1 MSREWNEAERL
12 YFTYISSN
20 PNIVRLLESPR
31 PQIKLL
37 DENPEAIALSEALSE
52 HLGKMNL
59 RRLSSSGVES
69 KSKKNLLH

>member
-37 DENPEAIALSEALSE
+37 NESPDAIALSE
-52 HLGKMNL
+52 HLGKMSL
-59 RRLSSSGVES
+59 RRLSNAEILE
-69 KSKKNLLH
+69 KKNITRKVSL

>member
-37 DENPEAIALSEALSE
+37 DENPEAIALSE

-59 RRLSSSGVES
+59 RRLSSSGVEL

>member
-1 MSREWNEAERL
+1 MSREWNEAERR

-20 PNIVRLLESPR
+20 PNIIRLLESPR

-37 DENPEAIALSEALSE
+37 DEKNPEVIALSE

-59 RRLSSSGVES
+59 R
-69 KSKKNLLH
+69 KSEKSELLQEK

>member
-20 PNIVRLLESPR
+20 PNIIRLLESPR
-31 PQIKLL
+31 PQMKLL
-37 DENPEAIALSEALSE
+37 DENPASIALSE

-59 RRLSSSGVES
+59 RRSE
-69 KSKKNLLH
+69 KSVDLLQKK